1 MVVAGLGHA
10 RAGRPG
16 AAHVS
21 TTIAVIGGGSF
32 YIAGVVR
39 TLIRHGQN
47 AAGLRVVLQDIDE
60 RRLDLMTR
68 LSCNMVRAAAAD
80 MEIRSTPDPDE
91 ALKGADFV
99 LTCFRV
105 GGLEALKL
113 DEDIPQAHG
122 FYGEETAGPG
132 GMFYALRTV
141 PVVVDI
147 ARRMERLCPEAFL
160 VNYANPTAFVA
171 DAVRRTTNIREIS
184 LCDGFNFA
192 YKAISAVLGVGRE
205 RILPFTA
212 GVNHCTWLL
221 RCYVDGRD
229 AYPEFR
235 RRVAAM
241 ADDSAEFQKLLAIDK
256 AAGGAPTE
264 WKWQR
269 AFEIMKLVGV
279 LPVPGGHMLQYFF
292 RDEEIRRQKQGLAS
306 SVFRTH
312 DTEFEPVWKH
322 FEKLA
327 VAEDPSFDMSIRGLH
342 RYVGTVSDIAVS
354 IILAILTDA
363 RRIFTLNLSNH
374 GAIYNLPY
382 GEIVEAPAV
391 VGAFG
396 AEHLSV
402 GRLPEEVLPLTDAL
416 ALNRKLIVDAALAGD
431 RQTLLH
437 ALIQNPLVDSAH
449 RAAALMEEMLI
460 TQAKWL
466 PQFQQ

>member
-1 MVVAGLGHA
+1 
-10 RAGRPG
+10 
-16 AAHVS
+16 
-21 TTIAVIGGGSF
+21 
-32 YIAGVVR
+32 
-39 TLIRHGQN
+39 
-47 AAGLRVVLQDIDE
+47 
-60 RRLDLMTR
+60 
-68 LSCNMVRAAAAD
+68 
-80 MEIRSTPDPDE
+80 
-91 ALKGADFV
+91 V
-99 LTCFRV
+99 LTCFRI

-147 ARRMERLCPEAFL
+147 ARRMQRLCPDAFL

-171 DAVRRTTNIREIS
+171 DAVRRTTSIREIS
-184 LCDGFNFA
+184 LSDGFNYA
-192 YKAISAVLGVGRE
+192 YKAVSALLGVERE

-221 RCYVDGRD
+221 RCYVDGQD

-235 RRVAAM
+235 RRVAALG
-241 ADDSAEFQKLLAIDK
+241 DDAEELKELLAVDEATA
-256 AAGGAPTE
+256 AAGAE
-264 WKWQR
+264 WKWRR
-269 AFEIMKLVGV
+269 AFEIMKLVGY

-292 RDEEIRRQKQGLAS
+292 RDEEIRRQKEGLAH

-312 DTEFEPVWKH
+312 DTEFEPVWDH
-322 FEKLA
+322 FEELA
-327 VAEDPSFDMSIRGLH
+327 AAEDPLFDMSIKGLH

-363 RRIFTLNLSNH
+363 RRIFTLNLPNR
-374 GAIYNLPY
+374 GAVHNLPY
-382 GEIVEAPAV
+382 GEIVEAPAI

-416 ALNRKLIVDAALAGD
+416 ALNRKLTVDAALAGD

-449 RAAALMEEMLI
+449 RARALMEEML
-460 TQAKWL
+460 TAQAKWL
-466 PQFQQ
+466 PQFQT